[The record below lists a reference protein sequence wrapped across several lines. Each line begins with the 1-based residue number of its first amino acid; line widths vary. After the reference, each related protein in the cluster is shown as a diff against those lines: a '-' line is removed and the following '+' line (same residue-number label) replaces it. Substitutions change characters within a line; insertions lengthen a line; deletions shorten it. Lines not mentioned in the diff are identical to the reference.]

1 MMGDRFQ
8 YWECGVV
15 GLNKACFLTYLFD
28 VETVFHSSHYTLPK
42 NINVEFTNGIRINKS
57 ISRYKSITRYKNKT
71 TEISVN
77 ANKSSGYEG
86 K

>member
-1 MMGDRFQ
+1 M
-8 YWECGVV
+8 V

-57 ISRYKSITRYKNKT
+57 ISRYKNKT